1 MSFEYHFE
9 RRPCFAIPAFPGKN
23 DPVKK
28 PGIHVAGVFPELVTQ
43 QFQSFRSLLVSGQ
56 EAGPDYQ
63 IVLLGQQRAGKKK
76 ED

>member
-1 MSFEYHFE
+1 
-9 RRPCFAIPAFPGKN
+9 
-23 DPVKK
+23 
-28 PGIHVAGVFPELVTQ
+28 VFPELVTQ

-56 EAGPDYQ
+56 EAGSDNQ